1 MSGGNKIPNKAI
13 DVAKEI
19 SKEDTRHS
27 RARSGVPR
35 TSVALFNEVRE
46 EVAENDVPPKGSS
59 ISVPPVRSGSG
70 KKGRGPGVIEGTSS
84 LPAVSKEN
92 GQNLSTVNVSKI
104 PSEKQ
109 RSYSVLIQEL
119 KKSYKEKGLEEKRS
133 ASTASN
139 SGSSSN
145 NKELQQ
151 VKSDGRDSP
160 QDGDDNKKVGR
171 EGDLEK
177 KGNVD
182 GKQKQSPSQT
192 VGLAEEDDGVENDS
206 TSLLENNKKGDGKN
220 VSCPE

>member
-13 DVAKEI
+13 DVAEEI
-19 SKEDTRHS
+19 SKEDTRYS
-27 RARSGVPR
+27 RSGVPR
-35 TSVALFNEVRE
+35 TSVALLNKVRKEV
-46 EVAENDVPPKGSS
+46 VENDVPPKGSS

-84 LPAVSKEN
+84 LTVSKEK
-92 GQNLSTVNVSKI
+92 GQDLSTVNVSKI

-177 KGNVD
+177 EGNVD

-192 VGLAEEDDGVENDS
+192 VGLAEEDDGVENDA
-206 TSLLENNKKGDGKN
+206 TPLPENNEKSDGKN

>member
-1 MSGGNKIPNKAI
+1 MSVGNKIPNKAI

-19 SKEDTRHS
+19 SQEDTRYS
-27 RARSGVPR
+27 RSRSGVPR
-35 TSVALFNEVRE
+35 TSVALLNKVRE

-59 ISVPPVRSGSG
+59 ISVPPVRSGSD

-84 LPAVSKEN
+84 LTVSKDK

-139 SGSSSN
+139 SGSSSY

-171 EGDLEK
+171 EGDQEK
-177 KGNVD
+177 KGNFD

-192 VGLAEEDDGVENDS
+192 VGLAEEDDGVENDA
-206 TSLLENNKKGDGKN
+206 TSLPENNEKGDGKN